1 MTNAHMTFERAERY
15 LLGLIGERDS
25 QRKSLGLDRI
35 RALLRA
41 LGDPHRS
48 YPSVHVGGTSGKG
61 STATMIAAALSAS
74 GKRTG
79 LHVKPHLH
87 SMTERAAIDG
97 VSIER
102 DRFGALL
109 EEMLPAVERVTPAH
123 GKPTYYE
130 TLLALAFLYFA
141 REGVDAAVIE
151 VGLGGRLDGTN
162 VLLPQVAVITSVGLD
177 HTEVLGNT
185 IEQIAA
191 EKAGIAKPGIP
202 LVLGV
207 EREEA
212 IAVIESRAREVGAPV
227 IHAARTAELKPGEEE
242 RSFSVRTAQSGYEL
256 ELSVY
261 GSFQR
266 GNARTAIVAL
276 EALPHSLRPSVE
288 SVERG
293 LARVAIPGRM
303 EIVNGDPPVVLDIAH
318 NAEKAEHL
326 ADALREHFPGRTM
339 HALVAIGEGKD
350 AAAILQALAPLLSQV
365 TVTSFEAAGRRP
377 VAPSRLAE
385 LARSFAPARVISRP
399 DEAFARACEACA
411 PGEVLLV
418 TGSTFV
424 VAAVR
429 NDALARRARLVA
441 Q

>member
-1 MTNAHMTFERAERY
+1 MTFDDAERY
-15 LLGLIGERDS
+15 LLGLIGESESR
-25 QRKSLGLDRI
+25 RKSLGLDRI
-35 RALLRA
+35 RALLHA
-41 LGDPHRS
+41 LGDPHRA
-48 YPSVHVGGTSGKG
+48 YASVHVGGTSGKG
-61 STATMIAAALSAS
+61 STATMIAAVLSAS

-97 VSIER
+97 VPIER
-102 DRFGALL
+102 RRFAELL
-109 EEMLPAVERVTPAH
+109 EEMIPAMERVTPEF

-141 REGVDAAVIE
+141 RENVDVAVIE

-177 HTEVLGNT
+177 HTEILGNT
-185 IEQIAA
+185 IEEIAA
-191 EKAGIAKPGIP
+191 EKAGIAKPGVP

-207 EREEA
+207 ERSDA
-212 IAVIESRAREVGAPV
+212 VAVIEAHAQSVGAPV
-227 IHAARTAELKPGEEE
+227 IHAARVANLEREDGE
-242 RSFSVRTAQSGYEL
+242 RAFVVRTARSRYAL

-261 GSFQR
+261 GAFQR

-276 EALPHSLRPSVE
+276 EALPENLRPSVA

-293 LARVAIPGRM
+293 LARLSIPGRM
-303 EIVNGDPPVVLDIAH
+303 EIVEGCPPIVLDIAH
-318 NAEKAEHL
+318 NAEKAERL
-326 ADALREHFPGRTM
+326 AEALRERFPQRRM
-339 HALVAIGEGKD
+339 HALIAIGEGKD
-350 AAAILQALAPLLSQV
+350 APAILHALSPLISSF

-377 VAPSRLAE
+377 VAPERLAE
-385 LARSFAPARVISRP
+385 LARAFAPARVVAGS

-411 PGEVLLV
+411 PGDVLLV

-429 NDALARRARLVA
+429 GAALARARLVA
-441 Q
+441 

>member
-1 MTNAHMTFERAERY
+1 MTFDDAERY
-15 LLGLIGERDS
+15 LLGLIGEGESR
-25 QRKSLGLDRI
+25 RKSLGLERI
-35 RALLRA
+35 RALLRE
-41 LGDPHRS
+41 LDDPHRA

-97 VSIER
+97 VPIER
-102 DRFGALL
+102 ERFAALL
-109 EEMLPAVERVTPAH
+109 EEMIPAIERVTPEH

-130 TLLALAFLYFA
+130 TLLALTFLYFA
-141 REGVDAAVIE
+141 LERVEIAVIE

-162 VLLPQVAVITSVGLD
+162 VLLPQVAVITSIGLD
-177 HTEVLGNT
+177 HTEVLGDT
-185 IEQIAA
+185 IEAIAA
-191 EKAGIAKPGIP
+191 EKAGIAKPGVP

-207 EREEA
+207 ERDDA
-212 IAVIESRAREVGAPV
+212 IAVIEARAHEVGAPV
-227 IHAARTAELKPGEEE
+227 IHAARVAELEPGEEE
-242 RSFSVRTAQSGYEL
+242 RSFGVRTARGRYEL
-256 ELSVY
+256 TLSVY
-261 GSFQR
+261 GAFQR

-276 EALPHSLRPSVE
+276 EALPESLRPPIE
-288 SVERG
+288 SIERG
-293 LARVAIPGRM
+293 LANVAIPGRM
-303 EIVNGDPPVVLDIAH
+303 EIVDGDPTIVLDIAH
-318 NAEKAEHL
+318 NEEKAQHL
-326 ADALREHFPGRTM
+326 ADALREHFPNRTM
-339 HALVAIGEGKD
+339 HALIAIGEGKD
-350 AAAILQALAPLLSQV
+350 AAAILRALAPLLSSV

-377 VAPSRLAE
+377 VEPSRLAE
-385 LARSFAPARVISRP
+385 LARPSAPARVIGRA

-411 PGEVLLV
+411 PGEILLV

-429 NDALARRARLVA
+429 TAAIARRARLVA